1 MSICRVPR
9 ILQSVCLFGCGWKV
23 GSGATEKEGNLP
35 IGCLWREVVQGVCV
49 WGGNDR
55 QINTPKVEGP
65 RAPDNVLISFKIRR
79 KENILG

>member
-9 ILQSVCLFGCGWKV
+9 ILQSVCLSGCGWKV

-49 WGGNDR
+49 CGNDW
-55 QINTPKVEGP
+55 QTNMPKVEGP
-65 RAPDNVLISFKIRR
+65 RAHDNVLISFKIRR